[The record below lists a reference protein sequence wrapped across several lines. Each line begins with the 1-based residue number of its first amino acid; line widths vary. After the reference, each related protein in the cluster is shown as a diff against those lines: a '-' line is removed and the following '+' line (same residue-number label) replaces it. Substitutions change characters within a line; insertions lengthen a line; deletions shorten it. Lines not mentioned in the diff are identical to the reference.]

1 MPIKQL
7 IAMKRILTIAV
18 LLVLTVG
25 QFGWA
30 PKQPA
35 EEKSPLLVFLV
46 RHAEKSNAGRDPEL
60 SDAGKERA
68 LELVKI
74 LRSAN
79 IAYVHS
85 TDFIRTRATAK
96 PTAEK
101 LGLKTEI
108 YNPSDL
114 EALAQ
119 KLRDTGGIHL
129 VVGHSNT
136 TPEMVRLLG
145 GKPVSKINEAS
156 EYDRLYIVRVSGK
169 SNTSSIL
176 MRYGEPYL
184 E

>member
-1 MPIKQL
+1 MPFKQL

-18 LLVLTVG
+18 LLVLAAG
-25 QFGWA
+25 HFGWA
-30 PKQPA
+30 SKQLT
-35 EEKSPLLVFLV
+35 EVEKPLLVFLV
-46 RHAEKSNAGRDPEL
+46 RHAEKSDASRDPEL
-60 SDAGKERA
+60 SDSGKERA

-85 TDFIRTRATAK
+85 TDFIRTRETAK

-101 LGLKTEI
+101 FGLKTEI

-119 KLRDTGGIHL
+119 KLRNKGGIHL

-136 TPEMVRLLG
+136 TPEMVRILG
-145 GKPVSKINEAS
+145 GKPVSKIDEAS
-156 EYDRLYIVRVSGK
+156 EYDRLYIVRVSDE
-169 SNTSSIL
+169 NHATSIL
-176 MRYGEPYL
+176 MRYGQPYL